1 MERIKKNERQGVFFI
16 LLGRERMGGG
26 KKRVWLRC
34 GRKRKKK
41 RERNREAVRR
51 RERTRGHT
59 KFVSTYSTPKYAC
72 LVKGREKE

>member
-1 MERIKKNERQGVFFI
+1 MSAKASFLFSRGEK
-16 LLGRERMGGG
+16 RMGGG

>member
-1 MERIKKNERQGVFFI
+1 MWKKEEKEEEN
-16 LLGRERMGGG
+16 
-26 KKRVWLRC
+26 
-34 GRKRKKK
+34 
-41 RERNREAVRR
+41 EAVRR